1 MISTDIVSEIT
12 KYELILNGTLTKWL
26 QKYLPAITKNWWH
39 DLVLSSLTPIQR
51 SNLEAKAA
59 QDITG
64 LDLAS
69 SLKVLLNNWFS
80 LAGIVFLNKKYR
92 NNAIE
97 MQQVRNRWAHV
108 STSDINKK
116 TILADLEVIKNLLES
131 FDCPAKE
138 LNALENLIMSIEND
152 NGSIV
157 VNHTLMDE
165 VHAVEPVVVQNDDI
179 NVGSMVKLKSDLS
192 KQGYVTAINGKKYM
206 VFFGPEGVQPFYKE
220 QLMNAAI
227 VEVSKTI
234 TLDKLKLMLTAHQI
248 NNPGK
253 SNLYSLNAAR
263 IDFVPYQ
270 FRPALKMI
278 KSDEQRILIA
288 DDVGVG
294 KTIEAGLI
302 LKELEARSEVKSVL
316 VICPRALVVD
326 HKWRNEMLR
335 FDEDFAEL
343 DSASLRQI
351 VANYDGVWPERF
363 SKAIISYSSFNDTLL
378 NGTDRYLG
386 LTKLDPAPHFDLVI
400 VDEAHHIRNK
410 ETLGYRGVEAF
421 VKNAGAVVFLT
432 ATPIQN
438 SSDDL
443 YTLLELLRN
452 DIINNKENYR
462 MMAEP
467 NRFITEMLAVVRK
480 HEPGWQ
486 NRVKELYEKIMHT
499 KYGYSVMQHNPR
511 WDVINEAAN
520 KEQITMEER
529 VELINNIEELHT
541 FAGIINR
548 TRRRD
553 IGSFCKRRTI
563 TVDTE
568 FDEAQQALYDALMDF
583 ENKALRALHG
593 NVNTR
598 FMMCTIMR
606 QASSCLYGLLPFIK
620 DFMYRRI
627 HEIEADGGFGFGEDG
642 EPDIGAE
649 LLIKL
654 AEEIK
659 DLVKGLPEDDPKFN
673 KLYNEIIVPKMS
685 LENNKVIIFSSFRH
699 TLHYIRKKLE
709 AQGIR
714 VGQIDG
720 SVEDEDRRI
729 ISQRFKSQKEEPDTI
744 DVLLFT
750 EVGCEG
756 LDYQFCD
763 TLVNYDMPWN
773 PMRIEQ
779 RIGRIDRRG
788 QLNEAVKIYN
798 MITSG
803 TIDATIYERCLLK
816 IDIFENSIGDCGEI
830 LGKINKEITK
840 IMYEKGLTE
849 EERNQKLEK
858 MAENDIIKIKEIRR
872 LEADEKDLYGF
883 DLSSYLMDKEV
894 QDAENAWISGEH
906 MISLVDAY
914 LHEVLDNDGDKLPE
928 TFFAGKGDIKTLML
942 KREHKKKLLDILRE
956 NEPFNNTKAL
966 VGWENYLKSPNRS
979 LSVTFDFNVA
989 KDEPKVEFMN
999 QLHPL
1004 VMMAAQYESKD
1015 VESEL
1020 AIKWV
1025 SDELPAG
1032 DYPFII
1038 YNWTYKGEKND
1049 VKLMPV
1055 CKNEYIKQHL
1065 TEILQSGNNYQA
1077 QMSAFSGQWDTLED
1091 LHYDEWSA
1099 AKDKFV
1105 DNVKADCKYRSEQK
1119 EQNLR
1124 AKKERRIAQ
1133 YGHIADVNIQ
1143 KMNKGIFEGIDNQ
1156 IADIQRHFKKVA
1168 NSADITFELLTKG
1181 VVHVANENHV
1191 ADVVF

>member
-1 MISTDIVSEIT
+1 MNAAEAVSEIT
-12 KYELILNGTLTKWL
+12 KYELMLNKTLTSWL
-26 QKYLPAITKNWWH
+26 KKYLPYITKNWW
-39 DLVLSSLTPIQR
+39 DELVLPSLTPLQR
-51 SNLEAKAA
+51 SSLEGKPAN
-59 QDITG
+59 DIAE
-64 LDLAS
+64 LDLAA

-92 NNAIE
+92 HNAIE

-108 STSDINKK
+108 SASDINQN

-131 FDCPAKE
+131 FDCSPKE
-138 LNALENLIMSIEND
+138 LNELESFIMDVESNA
-152 NGSIV
+152 NSF
-157 VNHTLMDE
+157 T
-165 VHAVEPVVVQNDDI
+165 VEPTEMQAVALVQVQSDEI
-179 NVGSMVKLKSDLS
+179 SVGSMVKLKSDPS
-192 KQGYVTAINGKKYM
+192 KQGYVTSIVGKKCM
-206 VFFGPEGVQPFYKE
+206 VFLGPEGMRSFYKE
-220 QLMNAAI
+220 QLMNADV
-227 VEVSKTI
+227 VETDKTI
-234 TLDKLKLMLTAHQI
+234 SLEALQVMLTAYQI
-248 NNPGK
+248 NNPGNSK
-253 SNLYSLNAAR
+253 LYSLNAAR

-302 LKELEARSEVKSVL
+302 LKELEARSEIKSVL

-326 HKWRNEMLR
+326 HKWRSEMLR

-343 DSASLRQI
+343 DSSMLRH
-351 VANYDGVWPERF
+351 VVVNYDGAWPERY
-363 SKAIISYSSFNDTLL
+363 SKAIISYSSFNDLLL
-378 NGTDRYLG
+378 NGNERFNG
-386 LTKLDPAPHFDLVI
+386 LTQLDPAPHFDLVI

-410 ETLGYRGVEAF
+410 ETLAYKGVETF
-421 VKNAGAVVFLT
+421 VKHAGAVVFLT

-452 DIINNKENYR
+452 DIVNNKENYR
-462 MMAEP
+462 MMAQP
-467 NRFITEMLAVVRK
+467 NRFINEMLSVVRK
-480 HEPGWQ
+480 QEQGWQ
-486 NRVKELYEKIMHT
+486 NRVKELYQKIMHT

-520 KEQITMEER
+520 KKQLTIEEK

-553 IGSFCKRRTI
+553 IGNFCQRRTI
-563 TVDTE
+563 TVDTD
-568 FDEAQQALYDALMDF
+568 FDEAQQTLYDALMDF
-583 ENKALRALHG
+583 ENKALHALHG

-606 QASSCLYGLLPFIK
+606 QASSCLYGLLPFVNDLIA
-620 DFMYRRI
+620 RRI
-627 HEIEADGGFGFGEDG
+627 NEIDTDGGFDFGD
-642 EPDIGAE
+642 DINFGVG
-649 LLIKL
+649 LLKKL

-659 DLVKGLPEDDPKFN
+659 TLVKELPEDDPKFN
-673 KLYNEIIVPKMS
+673 KLYNEIIIPKMNM
-685 LENNKVIIFSSFRH
+685 ENNKIIIFSSFKH
-699 TLHYIRKKLE
+699 SLYYIKNKLE

-720 SVEDEDRRI
+720 SVEDEDRRL
-729 ISQRFKSQKEEPDTI
+729 ISHRFKGKKEDIDTL

-773 PMRIEQ
+773 PMKIEQ

-788 QLNEAVKIYN
+788 QMSEAVKIYN

-803 TIDATIYERCLLK
+803 TIDANIYERCLLK
-816 IDIFENSIGDCGEI
+816 INIFENSIGDCAEI
-830 LGKINKEITK
+830 LGQINKQITK
-840 IMYEKGLTE
+840 IMYEQGLTE
-849 EERNQKLEK
+849 DERNKKLEK
-858 MAENDIIKIKEIRR
+858 MAENDILKINEIRR

-894 QDAENAWISGEH
+894 QNAESAWITGNN
-906 MISLVDAY
+906 IIALVDAY
-914 LHEVLDNDGDKLPE
+914 LHEVLGDGAEKLP
-928 TFFAGKGDIKTLML
+928 TSFFAGKGDIKTLML
-942 KREHKKKLLDILRE
+942 RREHKNKLLEILRA

-966 VGWENYLKSPNRS
+966 VAWESYLKSPGRS

-989 KDEPKVEFMN
+989 REEPNVEFLN

-1004 VMMAAQYESKD
+1004 VMLAAQYKSK
-1015 VESEL
+1015 EAEYEM

-1025 SDELPAG
+1025 SNELPEG

-1049 VKLMPV
+1049 IKLVPV
-1055 CKNEYIKQHL
+1055 CENRYIKKNL
-1065 TEILQSGNNYQA
+1065 TDILQSGNNYQTDVSKYA
-1077 QMSAFSGQWDTLED
+1077 DSWDLLEE
-1091 LHYDEWSA
+1091 LHYDEWST

-1105 DNVKADCKYRSEQK
+1105 EQIQADCKYRSEQK

-1124 AKKERRIAQ
+1124 AKKERRLAQ
-1133 YGHIADVNIQ
+1133 YGHIGDVNIQ
-1143 KMNKGIFEGIDNQ
+1143 NMNKGIFESIDNQ
-1156 IADIQRHFKKVA
+1156 IADIRSRFEKIA

-1181 VVHVANENHV
+1181 IVHVV
-1191 ADVVF
+1191 ADVTMTSHS